1 MNYIKHINGVLQQFN
16 GDSRLNPTHIS
27 LYIALFQLWNIHHF
41 PEVFFIAREEVMKK
55 SKIGSIATY
64 HRCLRNLN
72 DWKYIDYL
80 PSHNPYKGSEI
91 KMFIFEIS
99 GEQDVNESET
109 SPEQVVN
116 KPETS
121 PEQVVNKPETS
132 SEQALVSNINMI
144 KHDLNMIKHN
154 LNMIKHNKN
163 INKHAM
169 PENYFEV
176 FNFFKNENKPEAEA
190 LQFFNYYQSKSWKVG
205 DDTEMKSWKAVAK
218 SWIRKFESSKTFK
231 DYPETSNQDY
241 LKTNQNKDYGQPL

>member
-116 KPETS
+116 KYETS
-121 PEQVVNKPETS
+121 SEQVVNKYETS
-132 SEQALVSNINMI
+132 PEQALVSNINMI
-144 KHDLNMIKHN
+144 KHD

-218 SWIRKFESSKTFK
+218 SWIRKSESSKTFK

>member
-27 LYIALFQLWNIHHF
+27 LYMALFQLWNIHHF

-99 GEQDVNESET
+99 GEQDVNEPETFPEQVVNKYET
-109 SPEQVVN
+109 SPKQAVN

-121 PEQVVNKPETS
+121 P
-132 SEQALVSNINMI
+132 EQALVSNINMI
-144 KHDLNMIKHN
+144 KHDLNMIKH
-154 LNMIKHNKN
+154 
-163 INKHAM
+163 AM

-176 FNFFKNENKPEAEA
+176 FNFFKNKNKTEAEA
-190 LQFFNYYQSKSWKVG
+190 LKFFNYYQSKGWKVG
-205 DDTEMKSWKAVAK
+205 NNTPLTDWRAVAK
-218 SWIRKFESSKTFK
+218 SWIRKSQSSKTFSGS
-231 DYPETSNQDY
+231 PGTSNQDY
-241 LKTNQNKDYGQPL
+241 LKTNQNKDYDEPL

>member
-1 MNYIKHINGVLQQFN
+1 MNYIKHMNGVLQQFN
-16 GDSRLNPTHIS
+16 EDSRLNPTHIS

-64 HRCLRNLN
+64 HRCLGNLN

-80 PSHNPYKGSEI
+80 PSHNSYKGSEI

-109 SPEQVVN
+109 SPEQAMN
-116 KPETS
+116 KLETS
-121 PEQVVNKPETS
+121 P
-132 SEQALVSNINMI
+132 EQALVSNINMI
-144 KHDLNMIKHN
+144 KHDLNMIK
-154 LNMIKHNKN
+154 LNKN

-176 FNFFKNENKPEAEA
+176 FNFFKNENKLESEA
-190 LQFFNYYQSKSWKVG
+190 LQFYKYYQSKSWKVG
-205 DDTEMKSWKAVAK
+205 DNT
-218 SWIRKFESSKTFK
+218 
-231 DYPETSNQDY
+231 
-241 LKTNQNKDYGQPL
+241 

>member
-1 MNYIKHINGVLQQFN
+1 MGTGSIANTSKAMNYIKHINGVLQQFS

-27 LYIALFQLWNIHHF
+27 LYIALFQLWNIHRF
-41 PEVFFIAREEVMKK
+41 PEVFFIAREEVMQK
-55 SKIGSIATY
+55 SKIGSITTY

-121 PEQVVNKPETS
+121 PEQVVNKYETS
-132 SEQALVSNINMI
+132 PEQALVSNINMI
-144 KHDLNMIKHN
+144 KHDLNIIKHY
-154 LNMIKHNKN
+154 KN
-163 INKHAM
+163 INKQAT

-176 FNFFKNENKPEAEA
+176 FNFFKIENKPEAEA
-190 LQFFNYYQSKSWKVG
+190 LHFFNYYQAKGWKFGDNSKMKDWKV
-205 DDTEMKSWKAVAK
+205 VAK
-218 SWIRKFESSKTFK
+218 SWIRKSESSKTFY
-231 DYPETSNQDY
+231 D
-241 LKTNQNKDYGQPL
+241 

>member
-1 MNYIKHINGVLQQFN
+1 MNYIKHFNGVLHQFN

-55 SKIGSIATY
+55 AKIGSVATY

-91 KMFIFEIS
+91 KMFLFEIS
-99 GEQDVNESET
+99 GDQDVNETKT
-109 SPEQVVN
+109 SPEQVV
-116 KPETS
+116 KRYETS
-121 PEQVVNKPETS
+121 PEQAMNKPETS

-144 KHDLNMIKHN
+144 KHD
-154 LNMIKHNKN
+154 KN

-169 PENYFEV
+169 PESDLEV
-176 FNFFKNENKPEAEA
+176 INFFKNENKTEAEA
-190 LQFFNYYQSKSWKVG
+190 LHFFNYYQAKSWKVG
-205 DDTEMKSWKAVAK
+205 DNTEMKSWKAVAK
-218 SWIRKFESSKTFK
+218 SWIRKSQSSNTFSEF
-231 DYPETSNQDY
+231 PGTSNQDY

>member
-91 KMFIFEIS
+91 KMFIFALS
-99 GEQDVNESET
+99 GEQDLNETETSPNQVVNRFET
-109 SPEQVVN
+109 SPEQAMN

-121 PEQVVNKPETS
+121 P
-132 SEQALVSNINMI
+132 EQALVSNINMI
-144 KHDLNMIKHN
+144 KHDKNMI
-154 LNMIKHNKN
+154 
-163 INKHAM
+163 KHAM

-176 FNFFKNENKPEAEA
+176 FNFFKNKNKTEAEA
-190 LQFFNYYQSKSWKVG
+190 LKFFNHYQSKGWKVG
-205 DDTEMKSWKAVAK
+205 NNTPMTDWKAVAK
-218 SWIRKFESSKTFK
+218 SWIRKSQSSKTFS
-231 DYPETSNQDY
+231 DYPGTSNQDY
-241 LKTNQNKDYGQPL
+241 LKTNQNKDYDEPL